1 MHLYIQGKWKE
12 RQWDETEKPTNQ
24 PPSFH
29 KLYTC
34 NQKGEK
40 SMQGEQKLYIEHV
53 GSWGQVIELIHF
65 KGFVDPRKKKI
76 NLSADKKDNGN
87 IWKGRGP

>member
-1 MHLYIQGKWKE
+1 MHKMKHLYIQGKWKE
-12 RQWDETEKPTNQ
+12 HQWDEKEKPTNQ

-34 NQKGEK
+34 NQNREK

-53 GSWGQVIELIHF
+53 GRPGDRINTF
-65 KGFVDPRKKKI
+65 KGFVDPRKKKNKFI
-76 NLSADKKDNGN
+76 G
-87 IWKGRGP
+87 G